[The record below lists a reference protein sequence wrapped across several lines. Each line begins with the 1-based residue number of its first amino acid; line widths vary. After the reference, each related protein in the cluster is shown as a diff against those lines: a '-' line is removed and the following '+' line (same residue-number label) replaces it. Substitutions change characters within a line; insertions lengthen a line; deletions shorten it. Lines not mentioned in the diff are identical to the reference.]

1 MKKTSQ
7 TTQTSVLLKS
17 KSSST
22 FSCTR
27 IYTAAICTVIMVI
40 STVIMVVSSVIMVIS
55 TVIMVI
61 MVISTVIMVITA
73 MGQLFVQLQI
83 NLKMKN

>member
-27 IYTAAICTVIMVI
+27 IYTAAICIMVI

-61 MVISTVIMVITA
+61 TA
-73 MGQLFVQLQI
+73 MGQLFVQLQM

>member
-61 MVISTVIMVITA
+61 TA